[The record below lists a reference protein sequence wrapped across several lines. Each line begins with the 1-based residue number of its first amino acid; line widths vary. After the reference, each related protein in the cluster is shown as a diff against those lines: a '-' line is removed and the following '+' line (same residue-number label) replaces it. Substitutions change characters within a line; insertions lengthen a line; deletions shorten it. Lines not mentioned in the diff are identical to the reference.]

1 MTTPIAAD
9 WYPDPFG
16 RHEHRYWDGA
26 QWTDHAA
33 SDGCQVVDWPVPA
46 TLPES
51 VAGPEDFQADWYPD
65 PTGRHDVRYWDG
77 TQWTEHVSSGGHQGI
92 DRLHDVITTDP
103 TAFKPN
109 KKVAA
114 QARKVIADKG
124 VVGATLFTEPVL
136 VVNQKVRM
144 FGSTMCYD
152 IFDQRGNQLGW
163 VEEVPRGFKAK
174 ASDSFYRRTD
184 DSREYKFRIVDVNR
198 RTQLTITRPAKWMS
212 GKSKM
217 VIEDPTGVPIGYIT
231 QETYGVAGA
240 MATVAHAALKNV
252 SGIAGAGIGLVAGAT
267 AGKAA
272 ASAAGKSVGWIA
284 GKAVSVASA
293 STARAVLHGSGAADR
308 IVSAADGMDR
318 VGHVR
323 FGLEANGMRVGSVHA
338 ETTKEWDFRVLDST
352 GAEFARV
359 TKTWAGWS
367 KEHLTKSD
375 NYVVQLGRPL
385 EEPLRS
391 LALALAL
398 AIDIALKQGSPAS
411 DASASRRRR

>member
-1 MTTPIAAD
+1 MTTPIAPD

-33 SDGCQVVDWPVPA
+33 SDGRQVSDWPVIA
-46 TLPES
+46 TQPQS
-51 VAGPEDFQADWYPD
+51 SAGPEDFQADWYPD
-65 PTGRHDVRYWDG
+65 PTGHHEVRYWDG
-77 TQWTEHVSSGGHQGI
+77 LQWTEHVSSGGHQG
-92 DRLHDVITTDP
+92 TDP
-103 TAFKPN
+103 LHGAVMANATTFKPN
-109 KKVAA
+109 TKVAT
-114 QARKVIADKG
+114 QAREVIARKG

-152 IFDQRGNQLGW
+152 VFDQRGSQLGW

-174 ASDSFYRRTD
+174 KSDSFYGRTD
-184 DSREYKFRIVDVNR
+184 DNREYRFRVVDVNR
-198 RTQLTITRPAKWMS
+198 RTHLTITRPSKWMS

-217 VIEDPTGVPIGYIT
+217 VIEDPNGVTIGHIT

-284 GKAVSVASA
+284 GKAVGMATA

-308 IVSAADGMDR
+308 ISSAADGMDR

-323 FGLEANGMRVGSVHA
+323 FGLEANGVRVGSVHA
-338 ETTKEWDFRVLDST
+338 ETIEEWNFQVRDST

-359 TKTWAGWS
+359 TKTWAGWG
-367 KEHLTKSD
+367 KERFTKSD
-375 NYVVQLGRPL
+375 NYVVQLGQPL

-391 LALALAL
+391 LTLALAL

-411 DASASRRRR
+411 DAAEGRRRR